1 MHLFLI
7 LPSRVSSSTIWFFL
21 SIRSYTLATMS
32 THSLALK
39 FLVESVLLTDF
50 KIELLSKRKHLNSKD
65 TMLEHMKY
73 YVMVI
78 FYTKIKNLIRSPHTR

>member
-1 MHLFLI
+1 
-7 LPSRVSSSTIWFFL
+7 
-21 SIRSYTLATMS
+21 MS

-39 FLVESVLLTDF
+39 FLVEFVLLTDF

-78 FYTKIKNLIRSPHTR
+78 FYTKIKILIRSPHTR